1 MAQLAC
7 DLAIVKPICFTIF
20 WYKSGCFKHK
30 QQFDSTILLG
40 HVCWG
45 VFTCDEM
52 VLLYVV
58 PFFGRAS
65 KPISATRSKKH
76 LSHSLA
82 HVWEC
87 VRWDWCSHMHEL
99 HAEAR
104 HEQWVRTVM
113 RRLYVRS
120 TDSVRHVPTYVPVPY
135 AHALHMTRYEYVTVV
150 QIQAWVYA
158 TRRLYDIRTLR
169 KSSRRLPSSRL
180 PHKNLPSSSPSPL
193 SSYPPLSSTVWFFS
207 LSSFLFPPAVHCIFL
222 FCTIAYFSS
231 AQLQPQSS
239 LKLCSIGLKCFTT
252 IKPSSLIFLPQL
264 FLLQNHDFTL
274 TITLKNY
281 FRHHSLAAATCPSS
295 IYANF
300 TLVGFDWFCIW

>member
-169 KSSRRLPSSRL
+169 KSSRRLPSSGL
-180 PHKNLPSSSPSPL
+180 PHKNFHPL
-193 SSYPPLSSTVWFFS
+193 LHHYHHQTHHHHQQCGSS
-207 LSSFLFPPAVHCIFL
+207 LSSFLFPSSSAVHISLLHKCIFL
-222 FCTIAYFSS
+222 FSTIA
-231 AQLQPQSS
+231 
-239 LKLCSIGLKCFTT
+239 TT
-252 IKPSSLIFLPQL
+252 IFPQIV
-264 FLLQNHDFTL
+264 FNRPQMFY
-274 TITLKNY
+274 NY
-281 FRHHSLAAATCPSS
+281 
-295 IYANF
+295 
-300 TLVGFDWFCIW
+300 